1 MGHQLKLGHFYGQV
15 TGQAE
20 VCDVALSELAHR
32 KPCKHGLHSHEAPY
46 FSLLLQGT
54 YSETFSG
61 KVLEYRPMTMAFH
74 PPSTTHSDEVG
85 SRGGLFFIIELK
97 REWLRRLSA
106 HSMGVEILPDLTG
119 GKAASIAARLHHDY
133 KSGCISALEVES
145 FVFEMMAEVS
155 RLRQIR
161 ERRPPGWM
169 KHVRDLMNDSFT
181 QPLTVDFVASEVGV
195 HPVHLSRVFRTRCGQ
210 TLGEYLNGLR
220 VRFACERLA
229 SGEPVSLAD
238 LAIHAGFADQSH
250 FCRVF
255 KAMVG
260 STPDEFRRMWLD
272 HRPPDQAASSR
283 SEKVSYVQ
291 YGGATPM

>member
-15 TGQAE
+15 TGKAE
-20 VCDVALSELAHR
+20 VSDVALSELAHR

-61 KVLEYRPMTMAFH
+61 KVLQYRPMTMAFH
-74 PPSTTHSDEVG
+74 PPNTTHSDEVG
-85 SRGGLFFIIELK
+85 GRGGLFFIIELK
-97 REWLRRLSA
+97 REWLRKLPA
-106 HSMGVEILPDLTG
+106 YSMGVEILPDLTG
-119 GKAASIAARLHHDY
+119 GKATSMAARLYHDN
-133 KSGCISALEVES
+133 KSGCTSVLEVES
-145 FVFEMMAEVS
+145 SVFEMMAEVS

-161 ERRPPGWM
+161 ERGQPGWM
-169 KHVRDLMNDSFT
+169 KHVRDLLHGSFT
-181 QPLTVDFVASEVGV
+181 QPLTVEFVASQVGV

-220 VRFACERLA
+220 VRFACERLLT
-229 SGEPVSLAD
+229 GELVSLAD
-238 LAIHAGFADQSH
+238 LAIGAGFADQSH

-260 STPDEFRRMWLD
+260 STPTEFRRMRLEQDPSTGRSPLD
-272 HRPPDQAASSR
+272 LKMFHRFNTTKQL
-283 SEKVSYVQ
+283 
-291 YGGATPM
+291 